1 MGLVSCGTKWL
12 INMPSLLCNIANY
25 IIAIERAGTSEVMDD
40 EVWGSLEHS
49 EYTITIGRGCFF
61 MG

>member
-1 MGLVSCGTKWL
+1 
-12 INMPSLLCNIANY
+12 MPSLLCNIANY